1 LSARKHLQKRT
12 PRDRQLGK
20 VALFAAVVLCHSGA
34 AHAAAVESGLM
45 GLDPVLSEASS
56 NHGLLVIESDSIS
69 GEAGPFAI
77 AATCI
82 DDSILDGPGADCF
95 HEFDGI
101 VGVPFPPDDVTSSL
115 DAHHNQTL
123 FAIPTDSAA
132 PEIAVA
138 ERAFDSFRNS
148 LSDAS
153 GSQIDTLAAA
163 DDGDASSV
171 ITGDF
176 RIEDAVPALAVVAL
190 SWRVCCCSGLC
201 AATAAPPSSVAS
213 SEMSAE
219 TGSLIAPGRNNR
231 FEAPLPAEG
240 NTKALGR
247 GVCSHNIISKNLIR
261 HVKIDQQPYKPNK

>member
-1 LSARKHLQKRT
+1 
-12 PRDRQLGK
+12 
-20 VALFAAVVLCHSGA
+20 
-34 AHAAAVESGLM
+34 M
-45 GLDPVLSEASS
+45 GLDPVLFEASS

-115 DAHHNQTL
+115 DAHHNPTL

-190 SWRVCCCSGLC
+190 FVAGLLLLWLVRRHRR
-201 AATAAPPSSVAS
+201 AAFVRR
-213 SEMSAE
+213 
-219 TGSLIAPGRNNR
+219 IKRNVSRNR
-231 FEAPLPAEG
+231 
-240 NTKALGR
+240 
-247 GVCSHNIISKNLIR
+247 
-261 HVKIDQQPYKPNK
+261 QPYRSWSQQ